1 MVLLRVGYKWSGIV
15 DMSLTPRWES
25 VLLLAEK
32 FDMRRVAKVACFA
45 LGRAKALE
53 DLRKITLCQKY
64 SMGKDWVFE
73 ELKGLVAREQPLSRD
88 EGQGLGTCL
97 AIVLA
102 AAREKLRKIPPGPRP
117 DRCIGSMMKCHICGR
132 SGYIECGAGAH
143 YCRGGGYCGS
153 YICPALQAYYLSKE
167 LPDAGMVVQEL
178 DLFEPQNTAPTN
190 QTDEVPLPNDTRQR
204 GRKRKHADSNE
215 TAMPPAPAPASA
227 STVTVPMKG
236 DLYFQIQD
244 SLFCTHS
251 FHLKRASNV
260 FADMLS
266 LQNGDSCLE
275 GKTEDQ
281 PIVLPDVKVS
291 EFRSLL
297 WFLYDSSYEWSC
309 KADPC
314 TSKKWEEVLKIADM
328 FDMDEVCRVAIY
340 ALDHNVGLSDI
351 RKISLCVRHDI
362 DKTWTL
368 EAMKNVCLREE
379 PITKEE
385 ARDLGVDMTSLIAAA
400 RETAFKKVHGAKIPV
415 SPEVMETIVQEILF
429 Q

>member
-1 MVLLRVGYKWSGIV
+1 
-15 DMSLTPRWES
+15 
-25 VLLLAEK
+25 
-32 FDMRRVAKVACFA
+32 
-45 LGRAKALE
+45 
-53 DLRKITLCQKY
+53 
-64 SMGKDWVFE
+64 
-73 ELKGLVAREQPLSRD
+73 
-88 EGQGLGTCL
+88 
-97 AIVLA
+97 
-102 AAREKLRKIPPGPRP
+102 
-117 DRCIGSMMKCHICGR
+117 
-132 SGYIECGAGAH
+132 
-143 YCRGGGYCGS
+143 
-153 YICPALQAYYLSKE
+153 
-167 LPDAGMVVQEL
+167 
-178 DLFEPQNTAPTN
+178 
-190 QTDEVPLPNDTRQR
+190 
-204 GRKRKHADSNE
+204 
-215 TAMPPAPAPASA
+215 
-227 STVTVPMKG
+227 
-236 DLYFQIQD
+236 
-244 SLFCTHS
+244 
-251 FHLKRASNV
+251 
-260 FADMLS
+260 MLS